1 MSTVP
6 LRLGTRRS
14 QMALV
19 QAGRVARLITERTGR
34 AVELVP
40 VTTFG
45 DVSRAELAQIGGT
58 GVFVSG
64 LRERLLAGEV
74 DLAVHSLKDLPTAA
88 EPGLVLAAV
97 PAREDPRDVLISRDG
112 RPLESLSDG
121 ATIGT
126 GAPRRM
132 AQLRLLARSHGQ
144 ALQVVPVRGN
154 VDTRIRKVRDG
165 EYDAVVVARAGLA
178 RLGRLDEVAETFALH
193 DLMPAPGQGALA
205 VECRADDDPTRSLL
219 APLDDPVSRASVA
232 AERGLLATLE
242 AGCTAPVG
250 AYTEIAEGDGGPVLI
265 LHAVVAALDGADHR
279 RLTATGSASAAE
291 QLGAAL
297 ADRLLAAGAAGL
309 IGVHV
314 P

>member
-1 MSTVP
+1 MTRP
-6 LRLGTRRS
+6 LRLGTRGS
-14 QMALV
+14 ALALA
-19 QAGRVARLITERTGR
+19 QSRLVADQLGAATGR
-34 AVELVP
+34 EAELVP
-40 VTTFG
+40 ISTQG
-45 DVSRAELAQIGGT
+45 DRSAQAVAAFGGT
-58 GVFVSG
+58 GVFVSA
-64 LRERLLAGEV
+64 LRDRLLAGDI